1 MIYLNQ
7 KNKNFLKK
15 MILIMIFLFRNNN
28 FYKGNNF
35 LKKKLNNKKFY
46 NKLIN
51 VKYLKILVDNL

>member
-1 MIYLNQ
+1 MNYLNQ
-7 KNKNFLKK
+7 KNKIFLKK

-46 NKLIN
+46 TKLIN
-51 VKYLKILVDNL
+51 VNYLNIIVDNV